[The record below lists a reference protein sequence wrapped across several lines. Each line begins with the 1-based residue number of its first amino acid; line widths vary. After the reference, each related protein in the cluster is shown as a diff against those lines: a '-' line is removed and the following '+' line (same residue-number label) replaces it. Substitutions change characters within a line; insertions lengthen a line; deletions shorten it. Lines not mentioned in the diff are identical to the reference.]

1 MGVLRIHCES
11 MTRTCE
17 HLDLLLAHARAGK
30 PEALA
35 HIYAQHKDVLY
46 RVALGLMR
54 SWADAEDIVQEVLV
68 GLPEALG
75 RYRGDGPLEGW
86 LVRVTTRTAL
96 MELRRRRR
104 RRRREE
110 LLADW
115 GRIMRRSGVRH
126 DVDRISL
133 DRALAALPE
142 TQRTAFLLKEVEG
155 YSHDEIAGMLG
166 ITTGASRA
174 RFFRAARN
182 LRSLLGGNT

>member
-1 MGVLRIHCES
+1 MSVLRIRCEPV
-11 MTRTCE
+11 TKAPE
-17 HLDLLLAHARAGK
+17 QVELLVANARRGK

-35 HIYAQHKDVLY
+35 QIYAQHKDVLY

-68 GLPEALG
+68 GLPEALR

-104 RRRREE
+104 RRRGES
-110 LLADW
+110 LLVDW
-115 GRIMRRSGVRH
+115 GWIRRRGGVR
-126 DVDRISL
+126 DEVDRISL

-142 TQRTAFLLKEVEG
+142 TQRAAFLLKEVEG
-155 YSHDEIAGMLG
+155 YSHDEIAEMLG

-182 LRSLLGGNT
+182 LRSQLAGNP

>member
-1 MGVLRIHCES
+1 MLV
-11 MTRTCE
+11 
-17 HLDLLLAHARAGK
+17 ANARRGK
-30 PEALA
+30 PDALA
-35 HIYAQHKDVLY
+35 QIYAQHKDVLY

-68 GLPEALG
+68 GLPEALR

-104 RRRREE
+104 RRRGES
-110 LLADW
+110 LLVDW
-115 GRIMRRSGVRH
+115 GWIRRRGVR
-126 DVDRISL
+126 DEVDRISL

-142 TQRTAFLLKEVEG
+142 TQRAAFLLKEVEG
-155 YSHDEIAGMLG
+155 YSHDEIAEMLG

-182 LRSLLGGNT
+182 LRSQLAGNP